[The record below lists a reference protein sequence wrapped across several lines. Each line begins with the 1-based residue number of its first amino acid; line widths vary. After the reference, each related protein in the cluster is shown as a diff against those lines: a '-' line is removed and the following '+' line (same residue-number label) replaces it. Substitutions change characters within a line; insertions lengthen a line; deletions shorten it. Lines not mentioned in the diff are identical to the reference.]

1 MGNFASPRYTG
12 KGGAPTREEI
22 KSSEKKDVGIT
33 KILTTLEKISEYQES
48 IKDEEQAIEN
58 SKARIE
64 IFKQEILDT
73 RDKLKKEL
81 SSLDDKTKSLLKSAG
96 IFIDTGNTLDELI
109 DENKSY
115 HDVNR
120 ILKNRENKEDR

>member
-64 IFKQEILDT
+64 IFKQEISDT

-120 ILKNRENKEDR
+120 ILTNRENKEDR

>member
-64 IFKQEILDT
+64 IFKQEISDT

-96 IFIDTGNTLDELI
+96 IVIDTGNTLDELI

>member
-64 IFKQEILDT
+64 IFKQEISDT